1 MAKSAAMKALK
12 TTMKASQSSMKASQT
27 SMTAVN
33 AMKAQKENKEKGSD
47 AEELGLSHE
56 EWQNV
61 NGRFKTAMNKS
72 NCKRCLGECQ
82 QPEQRQCDLCQQYI
96 QTVSYDYWH
105 STI

>member
-33 AMKAQKENKEKGSD
+33 AMEAQKEKQGKDSG
-47 AEELGLSHE
+47 AEELGLSNE

-61 NGRFKTAMNKS
+61 NGRFKTAMNK
-72 NCKRCLGECQ
+72 N
-82 QPEQRQCDLCQQYI
+82 
-96 QTVSYDYWH
+96 
-105 STI
+105 